1 MGEVRHYTENGGPQE
16 AYDSEHKAAVEE
28 YLQKGYSAEAIF
40 ADCEIRVSGKTY
52 NVLKRTAVTAF
63 YDENGDTIFDVTN
76 KRIAAEYEA
85 LTSGAG
91 EPESDIGKAISSIER
106 QAFEAAT
113 QEPEK
118 IPEELESD
126 SKLHDLEKDAETV
139 KEPEKPDA
147 VKKAVE
153 KLQAELAAA
162 SDKEKPFAEPCI
174 EYLIKRC
181 GESQSLAE
189 DICQQHKTWKK
200 CYGYIFSKAKTCLGG
215 NSGPVRSDT
224 VFEWVE
230 DYYHLDD
237 KAQEEKKAKEA
248 AERQKKAEERQKQP
262 AKKTTKEAA
271 TSKKLEAKETAP
283 KKREACHTEAGSTEE
298 KIQEE

>member
-1 MGEVRHYTENGGPQE
+1 MGAVRHYTENGGPEE
-16 AYDSEHKAAVEE
+16 AYNNEHKAAVEE

-40 ADCEIRVSGKTY
+40 ADCQIKVSGKTY
-52 NVLKRTAVTAF
+52 NVLKRTAVTTF

-76 KRIAAEYEA
+76 KRIAAEYET

-91 EPESDIGKAISSIER
+91 EPESEIGKAISSIER
-106 QAFEAAT
+106 QAFEVAT
-113 QEPEK
+113 QEAENTPE
-118 IPEELESD
+118 
-126 SKLHDLEKDAETV
+126 
-139 KEPEKPDA
+139 EPEKPDA
-147 VKKAVE
+147 AQKAVE
-153 KLQAELAAA
+153 KLRAELATV
-162 SDKEKPFAEPCI
+162 SDKEKPFMEPCI

-200 CYGYIFSKAKTCLGG
+200 CYGYIFSKAKTYLGG

-262 AKKTTKEAA
+262 AKKTTKTAASPKKPEIKEATPKKEKPA
-271 TSKKLEAKETAP
+271 TPKLEAP
-283 KKREACHTEAGSTEE
+283 KKKSKKNELEGQMDLFSMLGM
-298 KIQEE
+298 

>member
-1 MGEVRHYTENGGPQE
+1 MGEVRHYTENGGPEE

-40 ADCEIRVSGKTY
+40 ADCEIKVSGKTY

-63 YDENGDTIFDVTN
+63 YDENGDNIFDVTN

-118 IPEELESD
+118 APED
-126 SKLHDLEKDAETV
+126 PA
-139 KEPEKPDA
+139 KPDA
-147 VKKAVE
+147 VQKAVE
-153 KLQAELAAA
+153 KLRAELAAA

-200 CYGYIFSKAKTCLGG
+200 CYGYIFSKAKTYLGG

-248 AERQKKAEERQKQP
+248 AERQKKAEERQKQS
-262 AKKTTKEAA
+262 AKKTTKADESPKKPETKEA
-271 TSKKLEAKETAP
+271 AP
-283 KKREACHTEAGSTEE
+283 KKEKPATPKPEAPKKKSKKNELEGQMDLFSMLGM
-298 KIQEE
+298 